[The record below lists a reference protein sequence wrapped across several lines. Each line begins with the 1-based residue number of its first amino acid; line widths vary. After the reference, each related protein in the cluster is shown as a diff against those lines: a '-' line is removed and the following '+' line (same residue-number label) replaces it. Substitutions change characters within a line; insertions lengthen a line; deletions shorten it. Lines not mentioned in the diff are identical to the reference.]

1 MHNSNFLKNKSY
13 YMNFR
18 LLCLYNLHKFGLSN
32 IHYDSRDFFTS
43 FVEKPE
49 KNMCHF
55 FQIDENKAKYI
66 ENLRKAVAIKSV
78 SAWPETRDEIGKMMK
93 VGFFNSFFFS
103 KKLISQ
109 MLCSTFAKHSVKI
122 YWLNYFSVSFLE
134 HTVLKKTFHVLH
146 LRVISLS

>member
-18 LLCLYNLHKFGLSN
+18 FLCLYNLHKFGLSN

-49 KNMCHF
+49 KNMSHF

-93 VGFFNSFFFS
+93 VGSPNSNYFFYFFFLIS

-122 YWLNYFSVSFLE
+122 Y
-134 HTVLKKTFHVLH
+134 
-146 LRVISLS
+146 